1 MAVMA
6 RHAAHRRSMGAIDMA
21 KKENKK
27 NNNKSTTRIQDND
40 KSRHHSLCGPVN
52 RTRRRPDKASSTT
65 TTTYTAITSTITP
78 IVRYHHL
85 RRHWALVLLL
95 LLLIHG
101 GTQCHAQTP
110 SPAPFTNMPTNP
122 PTVSQNPT
130 VLPTTSRPTAT
141 PTNSWA
147 PSGSARPTQSAH
159 PSRVPSVHPTAAPSV
174 SARPSVLP
182 SVGVHFSF
190 CVCAT
195 RLCVG
200 KRVCE
205 ACLHCCVFSFTH
217 RCSFVFMAHPS
228 HSPLPRPFRP
238 SRPCPPWCLPYP
250 NNPVSHRPFY
260 LVFHPLL
267 SCAPSRVV
275 GS

>member
-1 MAVMA
+1 
-6 RHAAHRRSMGAIDMA
+6 
-21 KKENKK
+21 
-27 NNNKSTTRIQDND
+27 
-40 KSRHHSLCGPVN
+40 
-52 RTRRRPDKASSTT
+52 
-65 TTTYTAITSTITP
+65 
-78 IVRYHHL
+78 
-85 RRHWALVLLL
+85 
-95 LLLIHG
+95 
-101 GTQCHAQTP
+101 
-110 SPAPFTNMPTNP
+110 MPTNP

-190 CVCAT
+190 
-195 RLCVG
+195 LCVQRDCVLEKG
-200 KRVCE
+200 CERRFIIVVCFHS
-205 ACLHCCVFSFTH
+205 LTG
-217 RCSFVFMAHPS
+217 FVFVYIHGPS
-228 HSPLPRPFRP
+228 IAHSPLPRPFRP
-238 SRPCPPWCLPYP
+238 SRSCPPWCLPYP